1 MKSKRKSSPSVR
13 ATLGCSDCHWN
24 SARNNCIKF
33 GFSSDDINQGK
44 LVTTVNHGSFM
55 LSNVKSCI
63 IKITHDEHTANILRK
78 ESLERVRQE
87 TLKKMPDSGMVG

>member
-13 ATLGCSDCHWN
+13 ATLGCSECHWN

-44 LVTTVNHGSFM
+44 LVTTVSYGSFM
-55 LSNVKSCI
+55 LSGVKSCI
-63 IKITHDEHTANILRK
+63 IKITHEEHAVEIRKKMAVEKARK
-78 ESLERVRQE
+78 E
-87 TLKKMPDSGMVG
+87 TLSRMPDSGMVG